1 MIGFSQVVKPL
12 SQISGICFLPE
23 NYVANTSRKK
33 GNCFENSNCFLK
45 KCLKNSIFFQTVCQ
59 GIDVPSCKCRYIWR
73 RIAGNSFIVLS
84 LI

>member
-45 KCLKNSIFFQTVCQ
+45 SVLKIVFFFRPFVRESMCQ
-59 GIDVPSCKCRYIWR
+59 VVSADTYDEGLLEILL
-73 RIAGNSFIVLS
+73 SFYR
-84 LI
+84 

>member
-45 KCLKNSIFFQTVCQ
+45 KCLKNSCFFFRPFVRESMCQ
-59 GIDVPSCKCRYIWR
+59 VVSADTYGEGLLEILL
-73 RIAGNSFIVLS
+73 SFYR
-84 LI
+84 